1 MLFPLTST
9 HLPLPGLPPLATTCF
24 CHTLPPIRNAWHG
37 PPFTPSP
44 IHRLAELREKAAA
57 RKAANAAKEAEEAKK
72 NEAIKRKGGKELA
85 QIKEELKLK
94 EAQKLVEQKKKE
106 KLEDLK
112 ARQKIKAQIEAD
124 KKERAEKAA
133 LEKALRDGT
142 ALPASASKP
151 TGPPPPSMT
160 STAGNSSV
168 NRKETRLQIRLPVGN
183 PLTTTKPSEDTLQS
197 VLDWIRANAP
207 VAVEGRISIPFP
219 RKQFTQEEMQKTL
232 AELGLVPS
240 SVLIV
245 N

>member
-1 MLFPLTST
+1 LT
-9 HLPLPGLPPLATTCF
+9 C
-24 CHTLPPIRNAWHG
+24 
-37 PPFTPSP
+37 
-44 IHRLAELREKAAA
+44 RLAELREKAAA
-57 RKAANAAKEAEEAKK
+57 RKAATAAKDAEEAKK
-72 NEAIKRKGGKELA
+72 NEAIKRKGGQEL
-85 QIKEELKLK
+85 QKIKEELKLK

-106 KLEDLK
+106 KLEDMK
-112 ARQKIKAQIEAD
+112 AKQRIKAQIEAD

-160 STAGNSSV
+160 SSSGNSSAHK
-168 NRKETRLQIRLPVGN
+168 KETRLQIRLPVGN
-183 PLTTTKPSEDTLQS
+183 PLTTTKPSDDTLQS
-197 VLDWIRANAP
+197 VLDWIRQNAP
-207 VAVEGRISIPFP
+207 AGTPIEGKISIPFP
-219 RKQFTQEEMQKTL
+219 RKMFTAAEMDKTL